1 MRDGREGEA
10 ILILRVDRHEDQLL
24 GPVLPLSFLLTPGLP
39 RTEGPTPEKKNPLK
53 KKPVFARYPDDA
65 KKYQVPGEGPG
76 MASGHACL
84 S

>member
-1 MRDGREGEA
+1 MGMGGPTS
-10 ILILRVDRHEDQLL
+10 DQFS
-24 GPVLPLSFLLTPGLP
+24 LSVSSWHLGLP

-53 KKPVFARYPDDA
+53 KQFSVSARYPDDA

>member
-10 ILILRVDRHEDQLL
+10 ILTLRVDGHEDQLL

-53 KKPVFARYPDDA
+53 KEPVSQDILMMPRDTRYRVRG
-65 KKYQVPGEGPG
+65 QVWLVAMPV
-76 MASGHACL
+76 
-84 S
+84 